1 MMNNETVYPLKLSAS
16 TFVYY
21 RYPLDEAIRRMATLG
36 YKGVEL
42 WGGRPHAYCEDMN
55 ERKIGELRRLMA
67 DMNVSIS
74 NFIPAQF
81 RYPVNIAAPELDM
94 RTASVE
100 YLKRSI
106 DTAAALGA
114 PSVSLCP
121 GYSLYGQGRERAWQ
135 AMLESM
141 RILCSYAKDL
151 PLTLLLEPGN
161 RHETD
166 LVITLEDGLRAIRD
180 LGVPIGLCVDTGH
193 CFVNGE
199 SLSDVVSLVRDVSCH
214 YHIDDN
220 NGLTDDHMVPGDG
233 KMRYEIFLRSLL
245 SSGYSGFL
253 AVELGFQYTADPDV
267 AVKRSADFMRKA
279 FAEITC

>member
-1 MMNNETVYPLKLSAS
+1 MNNEGMGTVKLSAS

-21 RYPLDEAIRRMATLG
+21 RYPLGEAVRRMASFG
-36 YKGVEL
+36 YDGVEL

-55 ERKIGELRRLMA
+55 KRNIGELRRLMEES
-67 DMNVSIS
+67 NLSIS

-81 RYPVNIAAPELDM
+81 RYPVNIAAPEPGM

-135 AMLESM
+135 AMIESM
-141 RILCSYAKDL
+141 RILCSFAEGL
-151 PLTLLLEPGN
+151 PLSLLLEPGN

-166 LVITLEDGLRAIRD
+166 LVITVEDGLRAIRD
-180 LGVPIGLCVDTGH
+180 LGAPMGLCVDTGH

-199 SLSDVVSLVRDVSCH
+199 SLSDVVSLVRDIPCH

-220 NGLTDDHMVPGDG
+220 NGFTDDHMVPGEG

-267 AVKRSADFMRKA
+267 AVKRSADFIRKA
-279 FAEITC
+279 LAEITC